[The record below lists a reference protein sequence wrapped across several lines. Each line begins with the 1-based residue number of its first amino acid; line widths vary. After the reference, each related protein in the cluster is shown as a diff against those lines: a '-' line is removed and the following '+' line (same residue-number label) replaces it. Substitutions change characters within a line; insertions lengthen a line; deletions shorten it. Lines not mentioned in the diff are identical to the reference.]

1 MKKVIMLLLT
11 AVLSVAIVSAQEMRE
26 TSYYIDG
33 QIVEKFDGTQLKGK
47 TILNYTIDQ
56 ETNTHKITTSEI
68 VSQNLENV
76 KVLSSTSKIDG
87 LGGQLNTAE
96 AIIASKKDVAY
107 VIDGKPVSFNDMK
120 SLSSSSIKSV
130 KVVKDKDN
138 PDFKKYSEEY
148 KKKTKI
154 EPKFI
159 ILISTK

>member
-1 MKKVIMLLLT
+1 MLLLT

-26 TSYYIDG
+26 TTYYIDG

-68 VSQNLENV
+68 VSQNSENV
-76 KVLSSTSKIDG
+76 KVLSSTSKVDG

-107 VIDGKPVSFNDMK
+107 VIDGKPVSFYDMK

-138 PDFKKYSEEY
+138 PDFKSIQK
-148 KKKTKI
+148 
-154 EPKFI
+154 
-159 ILISTK
+159 STRRKQRLNQSLLF

>member
-26 TSYYIDG
+26 TTYYIDG

-76 KVLSSTSKIDG
+76 KVLSSTSKVDG
-87 LGGQLNTAE
+87 
-96 AIIASKKDVAY
+96 DR
-107 VIDGKPVSFNDMK
+107 
-120 SLSSSSIKSV
+120 KSV
-130 KVVKDKDN
+130 V
-138 PDFKKYSEEY
+138 
-148 KKKTKI
+148 
-154 EPKFI
+154 
-159 ILISTK
+159 